1 MSEAGHTDN
10 WRQARGVFAA
20 VTAPPVL
27 WLLLFFAAPLALIWG
42 YSFGENVSLTEI
54 AINGTFANYA
64 RAMKP
69 LYLAIIAKSIGIAAL
84 TTLICLVV
92 GFPVAVAI
100 TFASNRSKV
109 WLLLL
114 VMLPFWTNLLIR
126 TYALMAVLRTEGY
139 INTAFGWI
147 GLGPFDLLHNNFAVV
162 FGLVYVQLPFMVL
175 PLYAA
180 LDRLDRS
187 LIEASLDLG
196 AGQLVTFARI
206 VVPLALPGI
215 VSGIIVTF
223 IPSLGAYLTPDLL
236 GGTSSQMIANIIERQ
251 FKSANDWPFGA
262 ALTSACSSTHVSLWK
277 RKTALRP
284 AASAGLMSLLG
295 LLPIIQEVAGVSWW
309 RWMTSR

>member
-1 MSEAGHTDN
+1 MSAMATRKAGS
-10 WRQARGVFAA
+10 APGVFAILA
-20 VTAPPVL
+20 APPML
-27 WLLLFFAAPLALIWG
+27 WLLLFFVLPLALIWG
-42 YSFGENVSLTEI
+42 YSFGENVSLTRI
-54 AINGTFANYA
+54 DVSGTFANYG
-64 RAMKP
+64 RAINP
-69 LYLAIIAKSIGIAAL
+69 LYLAILLKSLWFAAL
-84 TTLICLVV
+84 TTIACLIV

-100 TFASNRSKV
+100 TFAPGRAKV

-139 INTAFGWI
+139 INGVLGFLWPASLFGAFQP
-147 GLGPFDLLHNNFAVV
+147 LDLLHNNFAVV

-175 PLYAA
+175 PLYSA

-196 AGQLVTFARI
+196 AGQLTTFERV

-236 GGTSSQMIANIIERQ
+236 GGTNSQMIANIIERQ
-251 FKSANDWPFGA
+251 FRSANDWPFGA
-262 ALTSACSSTHVSLWK
+262 ALSFLLMYLTFAAIALQAMLAK
-277 RKTALRP
+277 RE
-284 AASAGLMSLLG
+284 AA
-295 LLPIIQEVAGVSWW
+295 
-309 RWMTSR
+309 R